1 MDIMDN
7 YPECTTQPH
16 SCLQLRPKQLPPPL
30 HPPSSPH
37 DDFLQLFGGVGIFL
51 TLTREGPARS
61 TVGKTHH
68 KCCLSRGKVQ
78 RWNRAV
84 LGEEPGTFRVH
95 GMPGMARWGGKEH
108 FLKKRSCPI
117 SRGGAQGHHG
127 PHVTW
132 PLGIYEHSGLILVS
146 LLRKQRPFAICSSF
160 SLPLVGEQKI
170 Q

>member
-1 MDIMDN
+1 MHSVMDIMDN

-37 DDFLQLFGGVGIFL
+37 DNFLQIFRGVGIFL

-78 RWNRAV
+78 R
-84 LGEEPGTFRVH
+84 GTEPSWV
-95 GMPGMARWGGKEH
+95 KS
-108 FLKKRSCPI
+108 L
-117 SRGGAQGHHG
+117 
-127 PHVTW
+127 
-132 PLGIYEHSGLILVS
+132 EHSGFMECLGWQGGVGRSTSWRNEAVQSAEGGLKATTGLTWLGRLAFMSILD
-146 LLRKQRPFAICSSF
+146 
-160 SLPLVGEQKI
+160 
-170 Q
+170 